1 MARITMQGK
10 GNSREIVQYLGD
22 EMLKTGMS
30 VELLESFERMF
41 HGVTVYT
48 LVFEKYF
55 MRSSNRASLT
65 AVIMDQEGEILVD
78 IIGSAGG
85 QGVFFKMS
93 WGAEEDF
100 IYSLESILETL
111 GFSRIEQ

>member
-1 MARITMQGK
+1 MASISMKGK
-10 GNSREIVQYLGD
+10 GKIKEIIQYVVD
-22 EMLKTGMS
+22 EMEKTGMS
-30 VELLESFERMF
+30 VELLENFERKVNE
-41 HGVTVYT
+41 VTVYT

-65 AVIMDQEGEILVD
+65 AIFIEKDEEIVVD
-78 IIGSAGG
+78 VIGSAGG

-100 IYSLESILETL
+100 IYSLENILKTR
-111 GFSRIEQ
+111 GFTEL